1 LAGNVGTKKAV
12 GFMSEGPKTS
22 SLLGSAI
29 SHIEKFCFSL
39 SLFSTVAMMLLISI
53 DAVVRYFLNHP
64 ITGTYE
70 ITEEY
75 LMVAL
80 VFLALSNTYTHGGHV
95 RVTLF
100 LRFIPSSV
108 KLPVNILFALLGTA
122 FFALLTYGG
131 WNIFI
136 RAVHEREFSDGLL
149 QYPLAPA
156 YFLIPLGSGLLC
168 IRLIQDI
175 VRMIRTKTFQEETEE
190 IP

>member
-1 LAGNVGTKKAV
+1 
-12 GFMSEGPKTS
+12 MSEVKKTS

-29 SHIEKFCFSL
+29 GYIEKYCFYL
-39 SLFSTVAMMLLISI
+39 SLFSTVAMMLLISV
-53 DAVVRYFLNHP
+53 DAVVRYLFNHP
-64 ITGTYE
+64 ITGTFE

-100 LRFIPSSV
+100 LRFIPSSI
-108 KLPVNILFALLGTA
+108 KLPVNILFALLGLG

-136 RAVHEREFSDGLL
+136 RAAHEREFSEGLL

-168 IRLIQDI
+168 IRLLQDI
-175 VRMIRTKTFQEETEE
+175 VKMISTKTLQEEKEE
-190 IP
+190 I